1 MQKNRSMNQPQTYYS
16 QLYRNFR
23 AIEAGE
29 FRKLVYFYE
38 RHEKEILQ
46 LEFAEY
52 FELLV
57 TYTNA
62 LYEIAAYQKH
72 LLMADVVIEI
82 SFMENI
88 TEVGGQEIFRAT
100 LFQKA
105 ASYYNLFDFPKAIYV
120 LSELIKIEP
129 NDQEVG
135 QFLERCL
142 RKNRPQLIRHT
153 RAIAIAIFLA
163 TALIISIEALV
174 VRNFY
179 LSWVS
184 LVELLRNCLFAFG
197 FVVLIGGEFVQRFKA
212 KRNVLKL
219 ISSAKKNKK

>member
-1 MQKNRSMNQPQTYYS
+1 MNQPQTYYS
-16 QLYRNFR
+16 PLYRNFR

-38 RHEKEILQ
+38 RNEKEISK

-62 LYEIAAYQKH
+62 LFEIAAHQKH
-72 LLMADVVIEI
+72 LLMADVVIEL

-88 TEVGGQEIFRAT
+88 TEIGGQEIFQAT

-120 LSELIKIEP
+120 LSELIKINP
-129 NDQEVG
+129 NDPEVAE
-135 QFLERCL
+135 FLERCL

-153 RAIAIAIFLA
+153 RALSIFVFL
-163 TALIISIEALV
+163 TSALIICIEALV
-174 VRNFY
+174 IRNFFTEY
-179 LSWVS
+179 TSIFELTRNS
-184 LVELLRNCLFAFG
+184 LFVLG
-197 FVVLIGGEFVQRFKA
+197 FVILIGGEFIQRFKA
-212 KRNVLKL
+212 KKDVLNL
-219 ISSAKKNKK
+219 IDSAKKLKNKVKY